1 MRYLSGLLLVAFLPL
16 LAFAQPEKPVYG
28 CRYLKNQIHPKK
40 LTAQQEQQLLESQT
54 RSDSIDLLNYNID
67 LDITN
72 FTNRRIEGSC
82 TIDFVFLE
90 AGTQQ
95 MVLDLL
101 QLVIDSIQL
110 DSEEVAYAYDGNLIT
125 IELPDDIDTE
135 AMHQLQVFY
144 RGTPTVATSGFG
156 GLAFTN
162 DIAYNLGIGLGENP
176 YNFGRSWF
184 PCFDNFVERSTFD
197 LNIISANGRS
207 AYCSG
212 DFVEEVALD
221 DERIRRSYRISQPMT
236 TYLVGVAV
244 SDFTTIESTH
254 TGQYGTYPVQL
265 VCRPGEVGGM
275 DDSFEF
281 LGDAIDALE
290 SWYGPYAW
298 SRVGYVLTPVGAME
312 HVHNIAFPRATGTS
326 GPNFGQNRLM
336 AHELA
341 HQWWGNV
348 TTLSSPANMW
358 IKEGNAEY
366 GAHLF
371 TEYVFGKD
379 AFIDQ
384 MRDNQLNVLRNAHIE
399 DDGFQPLSGI
409 PYEQTYGLH
418 TYNKGAAV
426 LHNMRSYMGDSLF
439 SAAQSAVLAD
449 LAFSAVDAEEYR
461 DYLATISGLD
471 MHPFFDDWIFSP
483 GFSNYEIEELSIEPN
498 GDNFEVTVG
507 VQQKLQATEN
517 YHTNEPVGVTFF
529 ADDWTPYH
537 QQMRASGEFSSATFS
552 VPFEP
557 VMTILNHEQ
566 TLNMGRMNRTYHIN
580 EAGSQN
586 VSGTGL
592 FTLNVET
599 LADSALLNIV
609 HHWTA
614 PDEAQDPQVI
624 VSNTHY
630 WSVRGILPDEFE
642 MQSFIRFTGGSNDL
656 DFDLI
661 QAGIETVQLMYR
673 PTFDSEWEIY
683 PYAEVSPF
691 GNGGL
696 ARLELFLPGDYTLA
710 NVFMDVSTEQAMA
723 AAEVSI
729 SPNPVQ
735 DQMRVVVDYPN
746 ATSDYHLQL
755 FSLNGQLIREANYPQ
770 TPKLETQWSL
780 AGLPAGT
787 YVLNISNG
795 EGFRAVEVIIQ

>member
-1 MRYLSGLLLVAFLPL
+1 
-16 LAFAQPEKPVYG
+16 
-28 CRYLKNQIHPKK
+28 
-40 LTAQQEQQLLESQT
+40 
-54 RSDSIDLLNYNID
+54 
-67 LDITN
+67 
-72 FTNRRIEGSC
+72 
-82 TIDFVFLE
+82 
-90 AGTQQ
+90 
-95 MVLDLL
+95 
-101 QLVIDSIQL
+101 
-110 DSEEVAYAYDGNLIT
+110 
-125 IELPDDIDTE
+125 
-135 AMHQLQVFY
+135 
-144 RGTPTVATSGFG
+144 
-156 GLAFTN
+156 
-162 DIAYNLGIGLGENP
+162 
-176 YNFGRSWF
+176 
-184 PCFDNFVERSTFD
+184 
-197 LNIISANGRS
+197 
-207 AYCSG
+207 
-212 DFVEEVALD
+212 
-221 DERIRRSYRISQPMT
+221 
-236 TYLVGVAV
+236 
-244 SDFTTIESTH
+244 
-254 TGQYGTYPVQL
+254 
-265 VCRPGEVGGM
+265 
-275 DDSFEF
+275 
-281 LGDAIDALE
+281 
-290 SWYGPYAW
+290 
-298 SRVGYVLTPVGAME
+298 
-312 HVHNIAFPRATGTS
+312 
-326 GPNFGQNRLM
+326 
-336 AHELA
+336 
-341 HQWWGNV
+341 
-348 TTLSSPANMW
+348 
-358 IKEGNAEY
+358 
-366 GAHLF
+366 
-371 TEYVFGKD
+371 
-379 AFIDQ
+379 
-384 MRDNQLNVLRNAHIE
+384 
-399 DDGFQPLSGI
+399 
-409 PYEQTYGLH
+409 
-418 TYNKGAAV
+418 
-426 LHNMRSYMGDSLF
+426 
-439 SAAQSAVLAD
+439 
-449 LAFSAVDAEEYR
+449 
-461 DYLATISGLD
+461 

-498 GDNFEVTVG
+498 GEDFEVTVG
-507 VQQKLQATEN
+507 VQQKLRATEN

-696 ARLELFLPGDYTLA
+696 ARLDLFLPGDYTLA
-710 NVFMDVSTEQAMA
+710 NVFMDVSTEQVMA

-755 FSLNGQLIREANYPQ
+755 FSLSGQLIREASYPQ

-795 EGFRAVEVIIQ
+795 DGFRAIEVIVQ